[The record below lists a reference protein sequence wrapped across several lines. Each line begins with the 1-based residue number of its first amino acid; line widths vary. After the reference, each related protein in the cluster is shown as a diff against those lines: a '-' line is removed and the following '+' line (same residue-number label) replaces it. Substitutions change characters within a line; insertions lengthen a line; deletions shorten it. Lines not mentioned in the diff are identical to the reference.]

1 MKTKRV
7 LKTYIPG
14 DHQLA
19 NQRGSSGKQN
29 GDEKKTR
36 KIMSELGL
44 KKVTGVSRVTIRKSK
59 YILVITKPDVYKNP
73 SSDTYIMFGEAKNVD
88 LGQQDQMEAT
98 SKFKVAE
105 VPQVPDAGVAA
116 AQAAVA
122 EDDDDEE
129 VEAEG
134 VEGKDIELV
143 RSQATMTRHREE
155 THLVLCEMRRKCTT
169 LEQDIIFV
177 CEDIKRKIEMSCNN

>member
-1 MKTKRV
+1 M
-7 LKTYIPG
+7 
-14 DHQLA
+14 
-19 NQRGSSGKQN
+19 
-29 GDEKKTR
+29 
-36 KIMSELGL
+36 
-44 KKVTGVSRVTIRKSK
+44 
-59 YILVITKPDVYKNP
+59 ITKPDVYKNP
-73 SSDTYIMFGEAKNVD
+73 SSDTYIMFGEANIED

-122 EDDDDEE
+122 QDDDDEE

-169 LEQDIIFV
+169 LEQHIIFV
-177 CEDIKRKIEMSCNN
+177 